1 MRQQIFSGV
10 PFMSQDHG
18 YVVQAAL
25 ELTGNPSLCFIS
37 TLLRLELYSICH
49 A

>member
-1 MRQQIFSGV
+1 
-10 PFMSQDHG
+10 MSQDHG